1 MLSSGLGD
9 VQQQTNIPK
18 LLQNEDVSHH
28 RHYSHDFWS
37 LLVILQL
44 LVNNFYPLVACV
56 SLAHVFCVFQ
66 ISSVL
71 PSHPHVLILVS
82 PWLLLFFF
90 STGTFASSA
99 VWFLCWSQSFSL
111 CCFCLATW
119 CSWWSI
125 SGLLTLLLSP
135 KVLPAYWSTS

>member
-18 LLQNEDVSHH
+18 LLQDEDVSHH

-44 LVNNFYPLVACV
+44 LVNNLYPLVACV
-56 SLAHVFCVFQ
+56 SLAHLFCVFQ

-90 STGTFASSA
+90 LFLQALSQVQQFDFCADPRAFLYVVS
-99 VWFLCWSQSFSL
+99 VWLPGVHG
-111 CCFCLATW
+111 
-119 CSWWSI
+119 
-125 SGLLTLLLSP
+125 GL
-135 KVLPAYWSTS
+135 